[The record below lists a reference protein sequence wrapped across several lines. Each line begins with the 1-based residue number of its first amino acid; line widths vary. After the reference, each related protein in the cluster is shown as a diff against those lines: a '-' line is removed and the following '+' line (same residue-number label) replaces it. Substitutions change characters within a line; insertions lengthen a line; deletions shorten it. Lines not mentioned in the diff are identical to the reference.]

1 MKSHCVFSDKL
12 HVPKI
17 NENVAFHTECERAR
31 NKEEEDRPRKRK
43 FQERL
48 RGKPTCPDLP
58 AVVDNEI

>member
-1 MKSHCVFSDKL
+1 MTSHCFADKL

-17 NENVAFHTECERAR
+17 NENVAFHTGSERAR
-31 NKEEEDRPRKRK
+31 NKEEDRPRKRK